1 MNRRYRISPE
11 GRPPEP
17 TDAEIARYRDP
28 KRLVYNYHKATR
40 ALHRKPLYK
49 DPKAFIGGMDG
60 TPPALKLLREGG
72 TIYRASMAVP
82 LKEVGNAIA
91 ETADR
96 LVKGE
101 ETGDKIVP
109 LALVTEKS
117 PDAQKFLTEQGVTD

>member
-49 DPKAFIGGMDG
+49 DPKTFIALLIIVLITWLITEVADDRHAA
-60 TPPALKLLREGG
+60 PASLDQ
-72 TIYRASMAVP
+72 VH
-82 LKEVGNAIA
+82 
-91 ETADR
+91 
-96 LVKGE
+96 
-101 ETGDKIVP
+101 
-109 LALVTEKS
+109 
-117 PDAQKFLTEQGVTD
+117 EQVD